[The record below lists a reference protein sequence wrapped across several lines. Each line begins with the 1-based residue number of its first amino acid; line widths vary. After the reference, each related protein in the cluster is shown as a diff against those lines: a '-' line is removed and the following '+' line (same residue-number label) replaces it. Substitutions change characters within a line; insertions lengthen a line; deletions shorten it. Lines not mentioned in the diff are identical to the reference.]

1 MNKINWKEKLSSRKF
16 WAMLAALIVAALVFF
31 NVGENQIAQI
41 SSIIGAFGSIAVYM
55 LAEASV
61 DKSRNQN
68 KEDMEEDNYGDD

>member
-16 WAMLAALIVAALVFF
+16 WAMLAALIVAALIFF

-41 SSIIGAFGSIAVYM
+41 SSIIGAFGSIVVYM

-61 DKSRNQN
+61 DKTRNITN
-68 KEDMEEDNYGDD
+68 ETEEDNYGDN